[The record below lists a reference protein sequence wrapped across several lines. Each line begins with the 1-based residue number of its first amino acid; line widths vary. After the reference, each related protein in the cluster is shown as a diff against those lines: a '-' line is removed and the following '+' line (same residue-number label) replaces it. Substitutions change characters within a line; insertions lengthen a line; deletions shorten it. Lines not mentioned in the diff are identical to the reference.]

1 MERERKNKSLL
12 IGVLC
17 AVILFM
23 AIGFAAIG
31 AQLNITAGATI
42 SDTWNVQI
50 TGIVKKDSSAGV
62 VETADPSFSATTA
75 NFNVSLKQPGDYAV
89 YTVTVENSGTLDAVL
104 SKITETVATGGS
116 DAIEYTLTPA
126 ENSVQ
131 GSQLVKNTGVHTFDV
146 KVEYLSTAVGTLAPT
161 EGASKSYTLTL
172 DYAQD
177 ISE

>member
-1 MERERKNKSLL
+1 MERERRNKSLL

-17 AVILFM
+17 SVILFM

-62 VETADPSFSATTA
+62 VETADPSFTATTA

-89 YTVTVENSGTLDAVL
+89 YTVTVENAGIISPYTGTN
-104 SKITETVATGGS
+104 ITLIKYFTNAPI
-116 DAIEYTLTPA
+116 AKQIP
-126 ENSVQ
+126 
-131 GSQLVKNTGVHTFDV
+131 
-146 KVEYLSTAVGTLAPT
+146 GTYSLPNP
-161 EGASKSYTLTL
+161 
-172 DYAQD
+172 
-177 ISE
+177 